1 MGKYMRRRKRKTA
14 TTEVSLMEILPSL
27 SGVLTRAKTL
37 ALKNGGDVSGD
48 GGCGFLQLRSRR
60 LVKKKVVAN
69 DENKDV
75 KLVANKDD
83 CKDDAGS
90 TGENEVGTEATGRT
104 TRETTPCS
112 LIRNPDVLRTPGSST
127 KPKRSTAHM
136 YSVQN
141 NTLPRIFP
149 LASEMEEFF
158 VGPEKEQQRLFMEK
172 YNFDPVNDKPLPGR
186 YEWVKLDATE
196 NN

>member
-1 MGKYMRRRKRKTA
+1 MGKYMRRRKPKTA
-14 TTEVSLMEILPSL
+14 TAELSLIEVLPSL

-37 ALKNGGDVSGD
+37 ALKNGGAVSGD
-48 GGCGFLQLRSRR
+48 GGGGFLQLRSRR

-69 DENKDV
+69 DENKDA
-75 KLVANKDD
+75 KLV
-83 CKDDAGS
+83 
-90 TGENEVGTEATGRT
+90 TENEVKTEATGRT

-127 KPKRSTAHM
+127 KPKIRSTTHI

-141 NTLPRIFP
+141 NTLPRIVP
-149 LASEMEEFF
+149 LASEMEEFLA
-158 VGPEKEQQRLFMEK
+158 GPEKEQQRLFMEK
-172 YNFDPVNDKPLPGR
+172 YTYNFDPVNDKPLPGR

-196 NN
+196 YN

>member
-1 MGKYMRRRKRKTA
+1 M
-14 TTEVSLMEILPSL
+14 
-27 SGVLTRAKTL
+27 
-37 ALKNGGDVSGD
+37 
-48 GGCGFLQLRSRR
+48 
-60 LVKKKVVAN
+60 KK
-69 DENKDV
+69 
-75 KLVANKDD
+75 
-83 CKDDAGS
+83 
-90 TGENEVGTEATGRT
+90 T

-141 NTLPRIFP
+141 NTLPRIVP

-158 VGPEKEQQRLFMEK
+158 TGPEKEQQRQFMEK

-186 YEWVKLDATE
+186 YEWVKLDATD